1 LSSTTRVYELSDDAF
16 WRYFKA
22 FIDDADRRLD
32 TQDGAYLRKWIDL
45 DTALKISILDRLLV
59 MAAIKGGRNNGIVV
73 PEWLDFEPCRTRYI
87 KAQKAYIKLCHR

>member
-1 LSSTTRVYELSDDAF
+1 MSRASRVYELSDDMF

-45 DTALKISILDRLLV
+45 ETAYKIMTLEKRLV
-59 MAAIKGGRNNGIVV
+59 MDAIKGA
-73 PEWLDFEPCRTRYI
+73 PPD
-87 KAQKAYIKLCHR
+87 

>member
-1 LSSTTRVYELSDDAF
+1 MSSTTRVYELSDDAF

-59 MAAIKGGRNNGIVV
+59 MAAIKGESKPQKKQRRNDGIRKV
-73 PEWLDFEPCRTRYI
+73 
-87 KAQKAYIKLCHR
+87 

>member
-1 LSSTTRVYELSDDAF
+1 MSNITRVYEMSDDMF

-32 TQDGAYLRKWIDL
+32 TQDGVYLRKWIEL

-59 MAAIKGGRNNGIVV
+59 CAAIKGENKPTKKTKEN
-73 PEWLDFEPCRTRYI
+73 
-87 KAQKAYIKLCHR
+87 K

>member
-1 LSSTTRVYELSDDAF
+1 MSNITRVYELSDDMF

-32 TQDGAYLRKWIDL
+32 TQDGVYLRKWIEL

-59 MAAIKGGRNNGIVV
+59 MAAIKGESNRQKRQRRNNGNV
-73 PEWLDFEPCRTRYI
+73 
-87 KAQKAYIKLCHR
+87 

>member
-1 LSSTTRVYELSDDAF
+1 MATRHYVYELCDETF

-45 DTALKISILDRLLV
+45 ETAYKIMTLEKRLV
-59 MAAIKGGRNNGIVV
+59 MDAIKGA
-73 PEWLDFEPCRTRYI
+73 PPD
-87 KAQKAYIKLCHR
+87 

>member
-1 LSSTTRVYELSDDAF
+1 MSNITRVYEMSDDMF

-32 TQDGAYLRKWIDL
+32 TQDGVYLRKWIDL

-59 MAAIKGGRNNGIVV
+59 MDAIKGENKPTKKTKEN
-73 PEWLDFEPCRTRYI
+73 
-87 KAQKAYIKLCHR
+87 K